1 MSFIV
6 CCQAVRQKQDV
17 VFCKEFLKK
26 SAWEKLSFFPK
37 VLFFSALFFQIL
49 SVYDIAQR
57 IKRFAPIKRH
67 DMLPV
72 NIVSSDTEETALALN
87 GKKTKLRKKDFL
99 ALAASCGLAPAAAE
113 KMIRR
118 LIGKIDTMISIAQ
131 NAEIPDDIR
140 MGCIELI
147 KQRVAVFDY
156 Q

>member
-49 SVYDIAQR
+49 SVYDIARR

-67 DMLPV
+67 D
-72 NIVSSDTEETALALN
+72 IVIDVIHHVDVVTGRRFLSESLN
-87 GKKTKLRKKDFL
+87 R
-99 ALAASCGLAPAAAE
+99 
-113 KMIRR
+113 IRR
-118 LIGKIDTMISIAQ
+118 L
-131 NAEIPDDIR
+131 
-140 MGCIELI
+140 
-147 KQRVAVFDY
+147 
-156 Q
+156 

>member
-49 SVYDIAQR
+49 SVYDIARR

-72 NIVSSDTEETALALN
+72 NIVSSDTEEEKVGIAPEIGVIPTSINLHVSLEIWTWQICMGILYRILA
-87 GKKTKLRKKDFL
+87 
-99 ALAASCGLAPAAAE
+99 
-113 KMIRR
+113 
-118 LIGKIDTMISIAQ
+118 
-131 NAEIPDDIR
+131 
-140 MGCIELI
+140 
-147 KQRVAVFDY
+147 
-156 Q
+156 